1 MSGPCRRDIIKT
13 VAAVGGS
20 FLLPRTSSLCA
31 ATPKYNFNE
40 NIIPAPKDPKEWDDF
55 REAMEKWRPEEKQRL
70 SYDDALYSRPDFAW
84 VSSCYS
90 CCFVMMCDETF
101 YDHKQGRYTIES
113 FLDHGIREF
122 GGYDAIVLWHAYPR
136 IGLDDRNQFDFYRD
150 SPGGLKGLKEISRIC
165 HGRGVKVFIDYNPWD
180 TGTRREPLSDLDAL
194 VTLIKD
200 LDADGIF
207 LDTMSK
213 GAAEFRKKLDAAR
226 PGVVLEGEGAL
237 PLDNIHDHHMS
248 WAQWFLDSEAPGV
261 LRNKYFERRHMQHQ
275 IKRWD
280 RDHSGELHTAWM
292 NGSGIM
298 VWENVFGTWV
308 GWSERDRSILRSML
322 PIQRRFTDVFSKGE
336 WTPLVETMVP
346 NVYASQWTY
355 NCWSLWTLINRSD
368 KRVDGDL
375 LKDGTWKDSPFYDLV
390 SAREGRVSKSGVL
403 SGSIPPRGI
412 AAFLGDLSGLRRNE
426 VLPFLESQRKLHQR
440 AATSTTFPALSTKF
454 APITPTRKYLRT
466 QLPANMAEIP
476 PAAFTMKSDFRVRE
490 CGFYESQAGTALTF
504 PGLHK
509 PITFERN
516 VTLSRYAIDQ
526 TLVTNAQYAEFLKSA
541 NYHPRHPENF
551 LKHWIDNAPPPG
563 KEDHPVVYVD
573 LDDARAYAK
582 WAGKRLP
589 TEEEWQY
596 AAQGPDALKYP
607 WGNEFKPGLCNDGS
621 TRATTPV
628 KAFPA
633 GRSPFGGYDMC
644 GNVWQWT
651 ESERSDPRTR
661 FCILRGGSY
670 YFAKGSD
677 WYMDGGPRP
686 CNFAAKFLLTWPAL
700 DRCATIGFRCVVDLA
715 N

>member
-20 FLLPRTSSLCA
+20 FLLPRTSSLRA
-31 ATPKYNFNE
+31 AAPKFNFNG

-248 WAQWFLDSEAPGV
+248 WAQWFPDSEAPGV
-261 LRNKYFERRHMQHQ
+261 LRNKWFERRHMQHQ

-280 RDHSGELHTAWM
+280 RDHSSELHTAWM

-308 GWSERDRSILRSML
+308 GWNERDRSILRSML

-466 QLPANMAEIP
+466 PIPPGMAEIP
-476 PAAFTMKSDFRVRE
+476 PAAFSMKVEFRVRE

-541 NYHPRHPENF
+541 NYQPRHPENF
-551 LKHWIDNAPPPG
+551 LKHWKNNSIPPG
-563 KEDHPVVYVD
+563 LEDHPVVYVD

-596 AAQGPDALKYP
+596 AAQGPDALRYP

-633 GRSPFGGYDMC
+633 GRSPFEGYDMC

-715 N
+715 D